1 MAYVT
6 VQDIKASLRITVND
20 DDAIFSDIVSSV
32 TAAIDAYCHRHF
44 EPESDHGPAASH
56 THYFTPLLEVDG
68 GDLLDWQTLNL
79 KHDLAE
85 LTSITN
91 GDGTSI
97 SISDV
102 VLLPL
107 NVKPISFIRIKSG
120 INKAWTYTTSP
131 EGAVA
136 VAGKWSYSLDVP
148 YDIHRAALVWSEH
161 MYRLRTGSAPT
172 STDVTISADGSAF
185 VSSGMPRFVAQLL
198 RPYIRRS

>member
-6 VQDIKASLRITVND
+6 VQDVKASLLITVDD
-20 DDAIFSDIVSSV
+20 DDAIIADIISGV
-32 TAAIDAYCHRHF
+32 TDAIDAYCHRHF

-56 THYFTPLLEVDG
+56 THYFTPLLEVDN

-91 GDGTSI
+91 GDGTAI
-97 SISDV
+97 AASDV

-107 NVKPISFIRIKSG
+107 NVKPTSFIRIKSG

-136 VAGKWSYSLDVP
+136 IAGKWCYSLNVP
-148 YDIHRAALVWSEH
+148 YNIHRAALVWSEH

-185 VSSGMPRFVAQLL
+185 VSSGMPRGVAQLL

>member
-6 VQDIKASLRITVND
+6 VQDVKASLLITVAD
-20 DDAIFSDIVSSV
+20 DDAIIADIITDV
-32 TAAIDAYCHRHF
+32 TAAIDSYCHRHF

-56 THYFTPLLEVDG
+56 THYFTPLLEVDN
-68 GDLLDWQTLNL
+68 GDLLDSYMLNL
-79 KHDLAE
+79 RHDLME

-97 SISDV
+97 SVNDV

-107 NVKPISFIRIKSG
+107 NVKPTSFIRIKSNSG
-120 INKAWTYTTSP
+120 KSWTYSGSP
-131 EGAVA
+131 EGSVA

-148 YDIHRAALVWSEH
+148 EDIHRAALVWCEH
-161 MYRLRTGSAPT
+161 MYRLRTGSAST
-172 STDVTISADGSAF
+172 SADVTISADGSAF
-185 VSSGMPRFVAQLL
+185 VSSGMPRGVAQLL